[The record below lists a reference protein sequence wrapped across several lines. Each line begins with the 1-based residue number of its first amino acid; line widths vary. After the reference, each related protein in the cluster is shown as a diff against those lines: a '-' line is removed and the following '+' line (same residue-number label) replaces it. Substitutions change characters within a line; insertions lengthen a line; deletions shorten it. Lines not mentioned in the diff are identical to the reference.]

1 MIVVTRASEI
11 ARMAFLVARAT
22 DSDQSEFDPD
32 TSFKP
37 VQSPHKK
44 LSVLK
49 SELLDLA
56 NKRFHFRKS
65 DRNLFNKDVD
75 LNVMG
80 SIATAAYGY
89 LNNGHRT
96 IPSAGSYY
104 PLTLH
109 ILRIEFGHITE
120 VSIFDPS
127 TNHLKRQS
135 RVDLPLQDGFF
146 VYGVDFKSAS
156 YVVLWSCRVTG
167 IASKYGAKG
176 YRFACF
182 EVGHSAQMAVLECLT
197 RSLKHVLLGG
207 LDELWFQSNVIRNGR
222 RLLPQYALVV

>member
-1 MIVVTRASEI
+1 MTAMIRASEI

-22 DSDQSEFDPD
+22 DSDQSAFDPD
-32 TSFKP
+32 SLLKP
-37 VQSPHKK
+37 VQSPPKT
-44 LSVLK
+44 LPEPK

-56 NKRFHFRKS
+56 NKQFHFRKS
-65 DRNLFNKDVD
+65 DRNLFNKDVNLD
-75 LNVMG
+75 VVG
-80 SIATAAYGY
+80 SIAIAAYGY
-89 LNNGHRT
+89 LDNGHRT

-109 ILRIEFGHITE
+109 ILTIEFGHITD
-120 VSIFDPS
+120 VSIFDSS
-127 TNHLKRQS
+127 THQIKRQS

-167 IASKYGAKG
+167 IASKYGVKG

-182 EVGHSAQMAVLECLT
+182 EIGHSAQMAVLECLT

-207 LDELWFQSNVIRNGR
+207 LDELWFQPNVIRDGR